1 MDYQRILEEIKERID
16 IIDFISEYVDLK
28 KTGQNFRA
36 LCPFHSEKTPSFFVN
51 PSKKIFHCFGCGKGG
66 DIITFLMEYE
76 NIDFQEAIE
85 ILSRRAGLEFESSK
99 NKKKNEIS
107 KENFYEIYRL
117 AANYY
122 NELLKKSEKAK
133 KYLQI
138 RGITDRTAELFQLGY
153 ASSEK
158 EGLYNYLKSKNIN
171 ENLIKK
177 SGLISH
183 NYDFFRD
190 RIIIPIHDVTGK
202 IIGFGGRLI
211 ETINDLPKYIN
222 SPDTTIFKKGENIFG
237 LWQAKNYIK
246 EKNYVIMV
254 EGYIDVILCNQ
265 YGFKNT
271 VAPLG
276 TALTLEQLKRIKRFT
291 NRLLFVFD
299 GDEAGLTAVERSL
312 SLAFQSGF
320 IVKIVLL
327 GKNEDPASILQKEG
341 ERSLK
346 NYILNAVSPVE
357 LFIRIKKRKTLTER
371 IHDFLNILS
380 NLNDFIYRDQLLKE
394 LSDKSNIS
402 EVTLRDELNKIIPN
416 KVISKGKEDFN
427 KPLIFNEEEILLRVV
442 LSYPEKIKYIIEN
455 LNIEDLE
462 SSLVRNL
469 LLKIKKL
476 YEFSDF
482 SLDKFLNHLDETE
495 KKFISKLIVS
505 FEIEDNS
512 IEQYMN
518 DCIKRLTIKSVDKKI
533 KETAKTGDEKI
544 LNELIQIKKNILKAK
559 HE

>member
-171 ENLIKK
+171 ENFIKK
-177 SGLISH
+177 SGLISN

-327 GKNEDPASILQKEG
+327 GENEDPASILQKEG

-416 KVISKGKEDFN
+416 KVLSKGKEDFN

-442 LSYPEKIKYIIEN
+442 LSYPEKIKCIIEN

-476 YEFSDF
+476 YEFSGF

-512 IEQYMN
+512 IEQYIN

>member
-190 RIIIPIHDVTGK
+190 RIIMPIHDVTGK

-327 GKNEDPASILQKEG
+327 GENEDPASILQKEG